1 MWEEEDE
8 LIKNPRTGG
17 GKWPHLLTI
26 IIVTENI
33 PGIWIIPQV
42 KQEFCHNQQVQL
54 PQGIKQEP

>member
-26 IIVTENI
+26 NIVTEDI
-33 PGIWIIPQV
+33 PGI
-42 KQEFCHNQQVQL
+42 
-54 PQGIKQEP
+54 